1 MVEQNRYIMT
11 FMRVLTHG
19 LILRPKGRGIDPGA
33 IELWIEA
40 LKVGFK
46 LSPPGSA
53 VESLALLDALF
64 QLAKQL
70 GGRSLGHDFVMRLGE
85 NGFTPDLMFSKVQ
98 ESSRMVSQNAQRL
111 GRYLSLEEF
120 CTCTQTYQKYADKID
135 PYPRNLEETI
145 PALQALC
152 EQILDPVMDCFGR
165 DRFQL
170 TYGFCSTDLR
180 RYLNQ
185 KDPVT
190 GLKNGRI
197 DPSRDQHMA
206 HELNRNGKYYCDR
219 LGAACDF
226 RIVGVESNRLVEWIL
241 VQGLPFDL
249 LYYCGGDRPIH
260 ISYAPQQRQNIWTF
274 TTRGVPT
281 RKGIEQWLKSF
292 R

>member
-1 MVEQNRYIMT
+1 M
-11 FMRVLTHG
+11 
-19 LILRPKGRGIDPGA
+19 
-33 IELWIEA
+33 EA
-40 LKVGFK
+40 M
-46 LSPPGSA
+46 
-53 VESLALLDALF
+53 
-64 QLAKQL
+64 Q
-70 GGRSLGHDFVMRLGE
+70 
-85 NGFTPDLMFSKVQ
+85 
-98 ESSRMVSQNAQRL
+98 L
-111 GRYLSLEEF
+111 GRYLNLEEF
-120 CTCTQTYQKYADKID
+120 CTCTQTYQRYVDGID
-135 PYPRNLEETI
+135 PFPENPTETI

-226 RIVGVESNRLVEWIL
+226 RIVGVESDRLVDWIL
-241 VQGLPFDL
+241 EQRLPFDS
-249 LYYCGGDRPIH
+249 LYYYGSNRPIH
-260 ISYAPQQRQNIWTF
+260 ISYGLQHKRSLWAF
-274 TTRGVPT
+274 TESGVPT
-281 RKGIEQWLKSF
+281 QQGIKDWLERVSKN
-292 R
+292 RQQQLVLCCDR